1 MCFCASVMPVALLAG
16 RAADPVVAILLMC
29 VATFGHQAWAASILT
44 LPADLFPKRMVAVTS
59 GLTAPV
65 STLGTLLATYLI
77 GQMFMQK
84 NYMPVFTAAGIM
96 HPLGA
101 IAILLLI
108 RSKRAD
114 ALW

>member
-1 MCFCASVMPVALLAG
+1 
-16 RAADPVVAILLMC
+16 
-29 VATFGHQAWAASILT
+29 
-44 LPADLFPKRMVAVTS
+44 MVAVTS

-108 RSKRAD
+108 RSKRARRP
-114 ALW
+114 LVTQ